1 MIING
6 ELTLGTLTAFI
17 LYLSLLIWPM
27 ISFGWVA
34 NMIQQAEASMKR
46 LMKIF
51 NEPYEI
57 SENENTDNSI
67 NSLNGEIEFKNVSF
81 RYNEN
86 LPVVLDNVS
95 FKINKGETVAFVGH
109 TGVGKS
115 SLINLIPRLYDSS
128 SGSVLLDGID
138 VRKYPLGVLRK
149 NIGLVPQENFLFSE
163 TLAGNIVYGNE
174 NGNEE
179 LIRRVSEI
187 AQLEKDV
194 DTFPLGYDTILG
206 ERGITLSGGQ
216 KQRSSLA
223 RALAVDP
230 KILIL
235 DDSFSAVDTHTEEEI
250 LKRLKDFM
258 KDRTSII
265 ISHRIS
271 TVKDSDKIFVIDNG
285 KIVEEGKHEE
295 LVAKGGIYAD
305 LHFKQLLE
313 EELSEME

>member
-1 MIING
+1 
-6 ELTLGTLTAFI
+6 
-17 LYLSLLIWPM
+17 LY
-27 ISFGWVA
+27 
-34 NMIQQAEASMKR
+34 
-46 LMKIF
+46 
-51 NEPYEI
+51 
-57 SENENTDNSI
+57 
-67 NSLNGEIEFKNVSF
+67 
-81 RYNEN
+81 
-86 LPVVLDNVS
+86 
-95 FKINKGETVAFVGH
+95 
-109 TGVGKS
+109 
-115 SLINLIPRLYDSS
+115 
-128 SGSVLLDGID
+128 
-138 VRKYPLGVLRK
+138 RK
-149 NIGLVPQENFLFSE
+149 ENFLFSE

-194 DTFPLGYDTILG
+194 DTFPQGYDTILG